1 MLRNYLKIAWRNLV
15 KSPTYSLINILGL
28 AAGMAVTIT
37 IGLWVY
43 DEITYDDYFG
53 NSDEIAQ
60 VFQSQTFNG
69 TVGTGPAIPRPLEF
83 ELKNN
88 YKDYFKYIVM
98 CTWTNGRY
106 LRVGDVTINKTGNYI
121 QPEGPVMLD
130 LKILKGELTGLKDT
144 KSIMLSESTAEAL
157 FGNEDPMGQIV
168 KVNNVSDVKVTAVY
182 EDIPFNNHFNDS
194 DYFLP
199 WDLALQEQQ
208 WMKDSQ
214 DQWGNNSF
222 QLFVQ
227 VAENQSVKEVSD
239 KIAKAKYDAAGED
252 FHPYN
257 PTLQLLP
264 LKDVYLRSKF
274 ENGVQVGGRIEY
286 VWLFGTIGLFVLIL
300 ACINFMNL
308 STARSEKRAKEVGI
322 RKAVGSFK
330 SQLVNQFLS
339 ESFLVVLLSYVVA
352 IVLVLL
358 FIQPFNE
365 LVDKK
370 MSFPWLSLPF
380 WAISMLFILVTSL
393 LSGSYPAL
401 YLSSFQ
407 PVKVLKGTFK
417 VGKMA
422 SLPRTVL
429 VVVQFTISVALIIGT
444 MLVMHQIN
452 YTKNRPVGYN
462 KEGMIQIPVMS
473 SEFDGKY
480 DFMRNQFLASGAVDE
495 MSGSSSPTTN
505 IWSNRS
511 GFVWDGKPEGF
522 QEDLAWTEVT
532 TEYAKSL
539 GLKVIMGRDF
549 SREMST
555 DSNAILVNKTFCKYI
570 GVENPVGM
578 FLRDDD
584 DEDPGPPLQIIGV
597 VDDMIAQSPF
607 EPVKQA
613 VYVFDRYGNVS
624 YYNLRLNPEKSAHDN
639 LAIIEDVFKEQFP
652 NLPFEYKFIDEEYA
666 EKFSTEERIGNGAMV
681 FTILAIF
688 ISCLGLFGLASFV
701 AEQRTKEIGIR
712 KVLGASVPTLWALL
726 SKEFVILVG
735 ISLVIAV
742 PLAAWFMSGWLD
754 KYTYRANMAWWI
766 FAAAGMGAILIT
778 LVTVSFQAIRAAT
791 MDPVKS
797 LRSE

>member
-1 MLRNYLKIAWRNLV
+1 MLRNYLKIAWRNLI
-15 KSPTYSLINILGL
+15 KSPTYSLINVLGL
-28 AAGMAVTIT
+28 AAGMAVTII

-43 DEITYDDYFG
+43 DELTYDEYFE
-53 NSDEIAQ
+53 NNEKIAQ
-60 VFQSQTFNG
+60 IYQSQTFNG
-69 TVGTGPAIPRPLEF
+69 NVGTGPAIPRPLEF
-83 ELKNN
+83 ELKNK
-88 YKDYFKYIVM
+88 YKDYFRYIVM
-98 CTWTNGRY
+98 CTWTNSRY
-106 LRVGDVTINKTGNYI
+106 LRAGDVTINKTGNYI
-121 QPEGPVMLD
+121 QPEGPEMLN
-130 LKILKGELTGLKDT
+130 LKISKGELNGLKDT
-144 KSIMLSESTAEAL
+144 RSIMLSESAAQAL
-157 FGNEDPMGQIV
+157 FGEGDPLGQIV
-168 KVNNVSDVKVTAVY
+168 KVNNVSDVKVTAIY

-227 VAENQSVKEVSD
+227 VADNQAVSEVSD
-239 KIAKAKYDAAGED
+239 KIARAKYDAAGED
-252 FHPYN
+252 FHQYN
-257 PTLQLLP
+257 PTLQLIP

-322 RKAVGSFK
+322 RKSVGSFK

-339 ESFLVVLLSYVVA
+339 ESFLVVLLSYVMA
-352 IVLVLL
+352 IVFVLVFL
-358 FIQPFNE
+358 QPFND
-365 LVDKK
+365 LVDKE
-370 MSFPWLSLPF
+370 MSFPWLSLSF
-380 WAISMLFILVTSL
+380 WVVSVVFILITSL

-417 VGKMA
+417 AGKMA
-422 SLPRTVL
+422 SLPRKVL
-429 VVVQFTISVALIIGT
+429 VVAQFTISVALIIGT

-452 YTKNRPVGYN
+452 YTKSRPVGYD

-473 SEFDGKY
+473 SEFEGKY
-480 DFMRNQFLASGAVDE
+480 DFMRTQFLSSGAVEE

-511 GFVWDGKPEGF
+511 GFLWDGKPEGF
-522 QEDLAWTEVT
+522 QEDLAWTSVT

-549 SREMST
+549 SREMAS
-555 DSNAILVNKTFCKYI
+555 DSNAMLVNKTFCKYI

-578 FLRDDD
+578 FLRDDNE
-584 DEDPGPPLQIIGV
+584 EDPGPPLQIIGV

-607 EPVKQA
+607 EPVKQG
-613 VYVFDRYGNVS
+613 VYVFDRYDNIS
-624 YYNLRLNPEKSAHDN
+624 FYNLRLNPEKSASDN
-639 LAIIEDVFKEQFP
+639 LAVIERVFKEQFP
-652 NLPFEYKFIDEEYA
+652 ALPFEYKFIDEEYG
-666 EKFSTEERIGNGAMV
+666 EKFSAEERIGNGAMV

-726 SKEFVILVG
+726 SKEFVLLVG
-735 ISLVIAV
+735 ISLLIAV

-766 FAAAGMGAILIT
+766 FVAAGLGAIFIT